1 MGKLAAFRPT
11 RENLASDL
19 AGLSSSSR
27 QVAGSEVSIPSNDV
41 GSGNSEQ
48 PEADR
53 LTALARLLF
62 ATPHVLAWLSED
74 TSALPPG
81 PDGDATSTRLWS
93 FTSPGITIGTLHL
106 AFATT
111 RPSITSDQD
120 QQRVK
125 ALADVATSLVEA
137 QRDRRQAKKMIA
149 EKELLARE
157 ADHRVANGLQLL
169 HSALMLQGKLEDHT
183 ATRAALQTAARRVG
197 AVARAHRHLHRAPS
211 EGLRGGTSNAAA
223 YLGTL
228 LNDIS
233 QQDEDSYSAPS
244 RSVALQV
251 DPGAADALPTS
262 LLPRLGLIAAELVA
276 NALKH
281 GAGPI
286 TVAVRHAAS
295 AGAVLVS
302 VSDLGPGFPDDFV
315 PKAKNGKGLGM
326 RLIAALSGPDSVWI
340 DPANRRRIVVQLGG

>member
-1 MGKLAAFRPT
+1 MGKPAAFRPT
-11 RENLASDL
+11 YENLASEL

-27 QVAGSEVSIPSNDV
+27 PAAGTEVSVPSNDA

-74 TSALPPG
+74 ACVLHPG

-93 FTSPGITIGTLHL
+93 SSSPGVAVGTLHL

-111 RPSITSDQD
+111 RSSIESDLD

-125 ALADVATSLVEA
+125 ALADVATGLVEA

-149 EKELLARE
+149 EKELLTRE

-169 HSALMLQGKLEDHT
+169 HSALMLQAKLEDHT
-183 ATRAALQTAARRVG
+183 AARAALQTAARRVG

-211 EGLRGGTSNAAA
+211 EELRGGTSDAAA
-223 YLGTL
+223 YLGIL

-233 QQDEDSYSAPS
+233 QQDEDSHTAPS

-251 DPGAADALPTS
+251 DPGATDALPTS
-262 LLPRLGLIAAELVA
+262 LLPRLGLITAELVA

-286 TVAVRHAAS
+286 TVAVQRASS
-295 AGAVLVS
+295 AGGVLIS
-302 VSDLGPGFPDDFV
+302 VSDLGPGFADDFV

-340 DPANRRRIVVQLGG
+340 DPANHRRIVVRLGG